1 MQRILPER
9 KTSKNGQVVLIV
21 LLIMSVILV
30 VGLSI
35 ASRSVTDIKISQQSQ
50 EAARALWVAQ
60 AGLEEAIKL
69 NQPIG
74 AGEKQPLGGVEYSV
88 SKVGIGAG
96 QEFVFPGSVAADE
109 ATTFWLINHDD
120 SGEIS
125 SEKFPGGGKLTFFW
139 GKEGAPN
146 DADTTPALEAIL
158 IFEDSGKKTK
168 HYVYDPNSSRRS
180 SSTHF
185 DSPSASACSAF
196 GDGTKF
202 AFCSDE
208 VTIPDGTPYLVR
220 LKLLFNTNVSHPV
233 GVKGNADFPQQGSCY
248 ESSATIAE
256 SGVTRKLRQCQLWS
270 TPPSVFDSVLF
281 SGENI
286 ERGL

>member
-1 MQRILPER
+1 MRKLLPGKKSSE
-9 KTSKNGQVVLIV
+9 KGQVVLIV

-69 NQPIG
+69 NQSIG

-88 SKVGIGAG
+88 TKRGIGG
-96 QEFVFPGSVAADE
+96 SDEFVFPESVAADE
-109 ATTFWLINHDD
+109 AVTLWLINHNDD
-120 SGEIS
+120 GTIGSGGYTGNTL
-125 SEKFPGGGKLTFFW
+125 KFFW
-139 GKEGAPN
+139 GKEDPPPLS
-146 DADTTPALEAIL
+146 DTTPALEAIL

-256 SGVTRKLRQCQLWS
+256 SGVTRKLRQCQLWGTS
-270 TPPSVFDSVLF
+270 PSIFDNVLF
-281 SGENI
+281 SGTN
-286 ERGL
+286 LPSD

>member
-60 AGLEEAIKL
+60 AGLEEAIKS
-69 NQPIG
+69 NRTIA
-74 AGEKQPLGGVEYSV
+74 AGEGKELSGVDYSV
-88 SKVGIGAG
+88 TKTGIGAG
-96 QEFVFPGSVAADE
+96 TEFVFPESVAADK
-109 ATTFWLINHDD
+109 AVTLWLINHDTN
-120 SGEIS
+120 GEIS
-125 SEKFPGGGKLTFFW
+125 SEKFPGGGRLKFYW
-139 GKEGAPN
+139 GN
-146 DADTTPALEAIL
+146 DGTIDGTTPALEATVIYATGGNYRARRYP
-158 IFEDSGKKTK
+158 F
-168 HYVYDPNSSRRS
+168 DPNSSRGTNFS
-180 SSTHF
+180 GAGDISLG
-185 DSPSASACSAF
+185 CSLR
-196 GDGTKF
+196 GKSY
-202 AFCSDE
+202 AFC
-208 VTIPDGTPYLVR
+208 TTNQITLPGGTPYFVR
-220 LKLLFNTNVSHPV
+220 LKLLFSTNTPLPIAVS
-233 GVKGNADFPQQGSCY
+233 GNHDFPQQGNCY